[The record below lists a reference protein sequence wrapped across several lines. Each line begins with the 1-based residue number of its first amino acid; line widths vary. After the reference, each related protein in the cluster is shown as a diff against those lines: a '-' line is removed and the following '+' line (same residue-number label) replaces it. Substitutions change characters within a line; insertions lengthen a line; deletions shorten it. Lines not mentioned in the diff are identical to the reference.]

1 MRGGRK
7 RKIRL
12 RVDGEVGQDMEGWRR
27 GQSDMNDKSAP
38 MKRK

>member
-7 RKIRL
+7 QE
-12 RVDGEVGQDMEGWRR
+12 DPPAGGMEVEQDMEGWLR